1 MKTYKLTTPI
11 KHGLEEI
18 TELNFR
24 KPVARDIKRYT
35 SEELNKFGNV
45 QELAAIL
52 SGLPSSVLDQMDAA
66 DLVRC
71 GLVIQDFFINSQKI
85 SENV

>member
-24 KPVARDIKRYT
+24 KPIARDIKKYT

-45 QELAAIL
+45 QEFAANL
-52 SGLPSSVLDQMDAA
+52 CGLPSSVLDHMDAI
-66 DLVRC
+66 DLVGC
-71 GLVIQDFFINSQKI
+71 SKLIQDFFTNSPKI
-85 SENV
+85 SESI